1 VRVSGW
7 LVACLCALETH
18 AARWASV
25 EAYDGHFL
33 VVLHVL
39 THAGRIE
46 NDRDVELAEMSYGTD
61 A

>member
-1 VRVSGW
+1 M
-7 LVACLCALETH
+7 ACLCALETH

-46 NDRDVELAEMSYGTD
+46 NDRDVELAEMSCGTD